1 MGKILLHHFIYPG
14 LWHNCDGENVE
25 KRQIDTK
32 TSGGLGWRSLST
44 PEAQCIWY
52 IQLNKEGIII
62 AYRWKESL
70 CIKMDEKGKCT
81 LTWWKQS
88 IEVYSIFDLEVSQGG
103 QDETPNG
110 HFFFLWINICTMI
123 RVTFCLF
130 WASTSGEIFRIFPW
144 VWVCKAWLLSLTP
157 DRAVLV

>member
-110 HFFFLWINICTMI
+110 HFFFSVNKYLHNDQSYI
-123 RVTFCLF
+123 L
-130 WASTSGEIFRIFPW
+130 S
-144 VWVCKAWLLSLTP
+144 LLSLNQWGNLQNLP
-157 DRAVLV
+157 MGLSL